1 MSCAP
6 VLQYQVC
13 VAILAIGNK
22 NAWSC
27 SLIFP
32 AMTLLAWSCTQ
43 THTFVHATHL
53 IMACGQDICVDQP
66 MSLVAQ
72 LYPDKCVAA
81 LVNLWS
87 MKHRTTVTR
96 SITLGNLCIGCLCA
110 QDLAQGRSLAEL
122 VKGGWRADEG
132 EVTRIAKEL
141 LNILD
146 YLASRRPAVTH
157 R

>member
-1 MSCAP
+1 MELHTNSYFCA
-6 VLQYQVC
+6 C
-13 VAILAIGNK
+13 D
-22 NAWSC
+22 
-27 SLIFP
+27 
-32 AMTLLAWSCTQ
+32 
-43 THTFVHATHL
+43 TFDHGLRPGHL
-53 IMACGQDICVDQP
+53 CDQP